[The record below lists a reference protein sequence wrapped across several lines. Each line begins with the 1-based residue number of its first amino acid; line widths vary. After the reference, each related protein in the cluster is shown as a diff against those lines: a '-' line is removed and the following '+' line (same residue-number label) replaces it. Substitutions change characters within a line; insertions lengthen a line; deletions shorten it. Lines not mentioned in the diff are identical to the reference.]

1 MLIENKRIVSYFAW
15 SIISLPVLLF
25 AWGFYQVQFA
35 GDILYY
41 GVEPGKAIVHQMGQ
55 WALGFLLAVISITPL
70 KSVLLVNLVPIRR
83 RLGLAVFAYSF
94 LHLLAYLLLLLGLEF
109 SELGADIQRRPYILF
124 GFAAFVLLAPLAVTS
139 TNNWQRRLKLN
150 WKRLH
155 KLVYIVTFLVL
166 MHLWWQVR
174 AGFGLALFSTL
185 MAVIIIAIKIKPSLL
200 ARLNT
205 SSKL

>member
-109 SELGADIQRRPYILF
+109 SELGADIQKRPYILF

>member
-200 ARLNT
+200 ARLKT